1 MKIIDATMVT
11 IILNEES
18 SEQKEIIE
26 YKKEGNKIHGQS
38 NCRKIKSNFDSSIM
52 EPALMIYGNF

>member
-1 MKIIDATMVT
+1 MVT